1 MPLYLL
7 SVCYPADSVEPP
19 ADELAA
25 IMRDVGAV
33 RDDLVEA
40 GAWVFGGGLADP
52 SSATVVRA
60 ERGGDPVLTDGP
72 FVESKEQIG
81 GLTVIEAA
89 DLDAALAWAARQA
102 AALTVPVE
110 VRPFLHGGPA

>member
-7 SVCYPADSVEPP
+7 SICHAADAVQPGPE
-19 ADELAA
+19 ALAA

-33 RDDLVEA
+33 RDELVAA

-60 ERGGDPVLTDGP
+60 DRDSDPVLTDGP
-72 FVESKEQIG
+72 FIESKERVG
-81 GLTVIEAA
+81 GLTIIEAD
-89 DLDAALAWAARQA
+89 DLDAALAWAAKQSA
-102 AALTVPVE
+102 AVTQPVE
-110 VRPFLHGGPA
+110 VRPFLHGGSA

>member
-7 SVCYPADSVEPP
+7 SVCYPAGAAQPSPE
-19 ADELAA
+19 ALAA

-33 RDDLVEA
+33 RDELVEA

-52 SSATVVRA
+52 SSSTVVRA
-60 ERGGDPVLTDGP
+60 DRDSDPVLTDGP
-72 FVESKEQIG
+72 FIESKEQIG

-89 DLDAALAWAARQA
+89 DLDAALAWATKQA
-102 AALTVPVE
+102 TALTVPVE
-110 VRPFLHGGPA
+110 VRPFQHGGTA